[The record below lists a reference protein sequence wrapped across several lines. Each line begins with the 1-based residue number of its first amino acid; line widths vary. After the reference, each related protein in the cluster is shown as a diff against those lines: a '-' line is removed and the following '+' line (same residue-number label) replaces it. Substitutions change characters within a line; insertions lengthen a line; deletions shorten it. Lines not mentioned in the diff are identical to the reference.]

1 MARLAA
7 KQEAPG
13 NLHGARPRACDA
25 GHSEH
30 NFAADDATLRDR
42 QERPVPAFFASA
54 FAQEHAESKA
64 WRHEQSHFDGRAAMG
79 TVETPE
85 AYGAPPR
92 KIASIWPPARRG
104 PPYAPLAAS
113 RSSRI
118 IGAGESGFTVLESFA
133 GRLQRR
139 GLVLIKLNIIRG

>member
-1 MARLAA
+1 LYIPALTAKSKRARAIAERVRQQGEIYLVVL
-7 KQEAPG
+7 
-13 NLHGARPRACDA
+13 ND
-25 GHSEH
+25 
-30 NFAADDATLRDR
+30 LR
-42 QERPVPAFFASA
+42 
-54 FAQEHAESKA
+54 KC
-64 WRHEQSHFDGRAAMG
+64 FDGRAAMG